1 MGISR
6 WTVMAIQANDVEVV
20 DAIDR
25 SEAWLMKEGY
35 PHALLLSC
43 PLDKRAE
50 METVIANIKAEATTP
65 NQGTDA

>member
-1 MGISR
+1 
-6 WTVMAIQANDVEVV
+6 MAIIANDVEVI

-50 METVIANIKAEATTP
+50 METVIANIKAEA
-65 NQGTDA
+65 NAQEKENDA